1 MRVSV
6 PKRLALSVIL
16 LFAASGVALAV
27 PLSTGPSESA
37 ADANGYRRDMH
48 FASAAKGA
56 LVPFIDTS
64 DEIDALVVSTPRSL
78 HMAIAPVA
86 ATPVHMTLSGFVPGT
101 TSYLYL
107 DDFLN
112 LTVVLADDN
121 GQVAFDLDLPAP
133 RLLIVQQNPSTI
145 HLKAD
150 GTGCGITV
158 GTFDAA
164 TKTCTLKRDVFQ
176 TIQIDDD
183 GVTLDGAGHLID
195 SSGILSGTVGV
206 MVSERSGVV
215 VKNLSIDA
223 AATGVSISK
232 TSDSR
237 FEHLT
242 ITNANVGFLELF
254 ESPTADTGRNV
265 FAHNDVSVV
274 CDPADAPCGA
284 GFSSVSQN
292 AADLSDNHV
301 SGAKFGV
308 SAVLAYTPTIADNTF
323 EACATG
329 VSVLGSLTAASV
341 TGNHVAGADTGI
353 VLNTLLDCEVSG
365 NVVDGATIEALRLG
379 SGRCTLSDN
388 TLSNS
393 ALGLNLNGSENS
405 IFHNRFLGNTVQA
418 SLGQAVHDN
427 LLSQAPRVGGN
438 HWSDFDETA
447 EGCVD
452 GNADGYCDDPYVLD
466 PLTADQEPWAADSAW
481 LDTTPPTTLV
491 SFSGTPGNAG
501 WYISQVGVTLTAQD
515 DPGGTGVLRSE
526 CGPDL
531 GALSDAGPGF
541 TLASEGPGNLFCRSI
556 DRAGNAETPQSFDIR
571 IDTAPPTI
579 EANLQPPANANGWN
593 NSAVSV
599 SFTCSDTPSG
609 IALCPDPVQESAE
622 GQDQQVTGTAF
633 DVAGNQA
640 STTAHVSIDETAP
653 KVTLTGGC
661 GGTVVLNGTL
671 VTDVSVTDDL
681 SGIGTQSSPN
691 GSNNLPTSGIGDKSF
706 QVQALDLAGNGAN
719 ATCKYS
725 IIYDFLGAGGFRQPI
740 DAAPTVNVGK
750 AGSTIPVKF
759 QIPNGLGGF
768 LSSLSIVTGIQ
779 AQQVSCSAFDSALDD
794 PIETTTAGSSGLHF
808 DPTAMQ
814 YIYNWKTSPLFA
826 GRCYMLLLKLDDGK
840 AYSADFRFTR

>member
-6 PKRLALSVIL
+6 PKYLALIVGL
-16 LFAASGVALAV
+16 LFAASGAALALPV
-27 PLSTGPSESA
+27 KTGPAESA
-37 ADANGYRRDMH
+37 ADANGYRRDVH
-48 FASAAKGA
+48 FESAAKGA
-56 LVPFIDTS
+56 LVPIIDTS

-78 HMAIAPVA
+78 HMAISPVA
-86 ATPVHMTLSGFVPGT
+86 ATPVHVTLSGLMPGT

-121 GQVAFDLDLPAP
+121 GQIAFDLDLGAP

-158 GTFDAA
+158 GTFDTA
-164 TKTCTLKRDVFQ
+164 TRTCTLKRDVFQ

-183 GVTLDGAGHLID
+183 GVTLDGNGHLLD

-242 ITNANVGFLELF
+242 ITHANVGFLEVF
-254 ESPTADTGRNV
+254 ESPSAGTGRNV
-265 FAHNDVSVV
+265 FEHNDVSVV

-308 SAVLAYTPTIADNTF
+308 SAVLAYTPTLADNTF

-329 VSVLGSLTAASV
+329 VSVLGSLTAASL

-353 VLNTLLDCEVSG
+353 VLNTALDCEVRG

-393 ALGLNLNGSENS
+393 AVGLNLNGSENS
-405 IFHNRFLGNTVQA
+405 VFHNRFLGNTVQA
-418 SLGQAVHDN
+418 NLGQAVHDN

-438 HWSDFDETA
+438 HWSDFDEIA

-466 PLTADQEPWAADSAW
+466 PLTADQDPWAADGGW
-481 LDTTPPTTLV
+481 LDTIPPTTLV
-491 SFSGTPGNAG
+491 SFSGTLGNAG
-501 WYISQVGVTLTAQD
+501 WYVSQVGVTLTAQD

-541 TLASEGPGNLFCRSI
+541 TLATEGPGNLFCRSI
-556 DRAGNAETPQSFDIR
+556 DRAGNAEDPQSFDIK
-571 IDTAPPTI
+571 IDTDPPSI
-579 EANLQPPANANGWN
+579 EAKLQPPANANGWN

-609 IALCPDPVQESAE
+609 IALCPDPVQKSAE
-622 GQDQQVTGTAF
+622 GNDQQVTGTAF

-640 STTAHVSIDETAP
+640 SATAHVSIDETAP
-653 KVTLTGGC
+653 GLTLSGGC
-661 GGTVVLNGTL
+661 GGTAVLNGTL
-671 VTDVSVTDDL
+671 STDVTVEDALSGVDPASAPGSPLSLPTASVGSKSVDVSV
-681 SGIGTQSSPN
+681 Q
-691 GSNNLPTSGIGDKSF
+691 
-706 QVQALDLAGNGAN
+706 DLAGNQTTQSCA
-719 ATCKYS
+719 YS
-725 IIYDFLGAGGFRQPI
+725 VIYDFLGAGGFRQPI
-740 DAAPTVNVGK
+740 DAVPTVNVGK

-768 LSSLSIVTGIQ
+768 LSSLSVVTGVQ
-779 AQQVSCSAFDSALDD
+779 AQLVSCSAFGNTLDD
-794 PIETTTAGSSGLHF
+794 PIETTTAGASGLHF

-826 GRCYMLLLKLDDGK
+826 GRCYALLLKLDDGRT
-840 AYSADFRFTR
+840 YSADFRFTK